1 MDILFTVEPHLEII
15 WGRSIFTK
23 EMLLTVCSICLCFF
37 PSSVSSELLVIWQR
51 KILAQVIQL
60 SVHAGNIKQVVIL
73 VLTWVKKYFQKCR
86 KESLLFHWFRE
97 ICYKCK
103 YHKYGR
109 FESYNR
115 GFFVTTSVSSK
126 FELKKIK
133 AEKMKWY
140 SNQRHIPGWFY
151 LFIVLAAPCSLCNLS
166 SLTSD
171 RSPAPCSGNVQS

>member
-109 FESYNR
+109 FESYN
-115 GFFVTTSVSSK
+115 
-126 FELKKIK
+126 KKRFLCNHFSEFKVWIEENKGRKNEMIFQPK
-133 AEKMKWY
+133 AH
-140 SNQRHIPGWFY
+140 SRTI
-151 LFIVLAAPCSLCNLS
+151 LFIYCFGRTMQLV
-166 SLTSD
+166 
-171 RSPAPCSGNVQS
+171 